1 MVVALFTVTFAE
13 KHLDGTQDDVDQA
26 IFLHFLQLEDMT
38 KKIFQFENDDLLS
51 VIIK

>member
-1 MVVALFTVTFAE
+1 MFSTEVLREKAE

-38 KKIFQFENDDLLS
+38 KS
-51 VIIK
+51 VRDMKMRTKTEI